1 MRDFELGV
9 LHCIIICVHRWWIFN
24 DAVMCS
30 PTYEQNWTNEPELI
44 NRLVTDKS
52 LAIMARGYVVDLW
65 VYDDHFAA
73 AKSIKVSGS

>member
-1 MRDFELGV
+1 
-9 LHCIIICVHRWWIFN
+9 
-24 DAVMCS
+24 MCS